1 MGANLKDELVH
12 IVDRNQFLKP
22 DKRLDFQRI
31 VQFYQRLYCD
41 YFLAWGR
48 RYELEG
54 ALAQVLLH
62 TFLHYVLGDRGRMEC
77 DYALSTG
84 RVDISVGWGY
94 NAENGERRE
103 ERFVVEIRL
112 FDPTKSHEAVV
123 HHGVVQ
129 VVSYAKPRQPHEV
142 YLIVLDEDD
151 SKTWYDRLFQEE
163 HVHDGMQVHVYG
175 L

>member
-1 MGANLKDELVH
+1 MGMSLKDELVH

-22 DKRLDFQRI
+22 DRRLDFRNIIHVYQRI
-31 VQFYQRLYCD
+31 YCD
-41 YFLAWGR
+41 HFLAWGR

-54 ALAQVLLH
+54 VLAQILLH

-94 NAENGERRE
+94 ALESGERQE
-103 ERFVVEIRL
+103 ERFVVEICL
-112 FDPTKSHEAVV
+112 FDITRSHEVVV
-123 HHGVVQ
+123 HNGVAQ
-129 VVSYAKPRQPHEV
+129 AASYAKPRQAHEV
-142 YLIVLDEDD
+142 YLIVLDEDE

-163 HVHDGMQVHVYG
+163 HTRDGMQVHVYG